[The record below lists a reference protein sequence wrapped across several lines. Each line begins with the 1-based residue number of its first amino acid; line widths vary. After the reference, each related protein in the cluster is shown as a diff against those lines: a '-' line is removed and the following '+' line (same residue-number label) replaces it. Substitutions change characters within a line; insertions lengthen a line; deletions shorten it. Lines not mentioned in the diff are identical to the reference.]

1 MKSAGF
7 GYDVVI
13 PAGGTIDTGY
23 ARAIGSP
30 FRALAPLGPERR
42 PVLQYVVDALRETG
56 FARRILVVAPPA
68 VQAAIT
74 GVDAWLP
81 AEDSGAQNILVGLAA
96 VDPNRLALVC
106 PSDLPLLTA
115 GSVTK
120 FLELCRPD
128 AEIAVGLVR
137 AEAYHM
143 LFPGAPPSQFTA
155 LVGTGPVTLGSIF
168 LLHPSLITRQA
179 ILLDRLFEG
188 RKSQWQTAKLLG
200 PRLLWGW
207 ATKSLSVPMIT
218 TRAEELT
225 GGKVQIVSEV
235 SPLLAY
241 DIDTLDD
248 YTYAS
253 LYLK

>member
-7 GYDVVI
+7 GYDIVI
-13 PAGGTIDTGY
+13 PAGGTIDTDY
-23 ARAIGSP
+23 AEAIGSLC
-30 FRALAPLGPERR
+30 RALAPLGPEQR
-42 PVLQYVVDALRETG
+42 PVLQCVIDTLRETG
-56 FARRILVVAPPA
+56 YARRIFAAAPPA
-68 VQAAIT
+68 VRETIT
-74 GVDAWLP
+74 GVDLWLP
-81 AEDSGAQNILVGLAA
+81 AGDSGAQNILAGLAE

-115 GSVTK
+115 SSVTQ
-120 FLELCRPD
+120 FLSLCQPD

-137 AEAYHM
+137 AEAYHT

-155 LVGTGPVTLGSIF
+155 LADTGPVTLGSVF
-168 LLHPSLITRQA
+168 LVHPGLITRQA
-179 ILLDRLFEG
+179 VLLNRLFEG

-200 PRLLWGW
+200 PRLLWNW
-207 ATKSLSVPMIT
+207 AAKSLTVPMIT
-218 TRAEELT
+218 TRAEKLT